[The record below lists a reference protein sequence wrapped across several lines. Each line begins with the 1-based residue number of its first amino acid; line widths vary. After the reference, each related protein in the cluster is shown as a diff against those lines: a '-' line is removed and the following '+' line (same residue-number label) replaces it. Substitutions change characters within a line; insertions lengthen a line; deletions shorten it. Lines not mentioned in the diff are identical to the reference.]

1 MLALSILSISCQKQ
15 EQQTPS
21 DSFVTLA
28 IVSIGN
34 TTEEHYTMKS
44 KEATALQ
51 LLDMKHNT
59 ILNLGGN
66 AVKCIDNVCA
76 ESGYWWPMFVN
87 GKISTLGIHDY
98 QIKSGDRI
106 EFRFARR

>member
-1 MLALSILSISCQKQ
+1 M
-15 EQQTPS
+15 
-21 DSFVTLA
+21 TLA

-44 KEATALQ
+44 KANALQ
-51 LLDMKHNT
+51 LLNMKHNT
-59 ILNLGGN
+59 TLNLGGN
-66 AVKCIDNVCA
+66 AIKCIDNVCA
-76 ESGYWWPMFVN
+76 DSGYWWPMFVN
-87 GKISTLGIHDY
+87 KKISTLGINDY